1 VREAARADKKL
12 RFNNLL
18 HHVTVEVLR
27 DNFYELSR
35 AAAPGVD
42 GMKWH
47 DYEVDLEER
56 LIDLHGRIH
65 RGAYRALP
73 SKRTWIPKAD
83 GKLRPIGIAAIEDK
97 IVQAAVRCV
106 LQAIYE
112 EDFVDISYGFRPGR
126 GAHQALDALSYG
138 LNKLRVNWIL
148 DADIQGF
155 FDNIDH
161 QWMMKFLEHR
171 IADKRILRLIHKWL
185 KAGVSDQGEWS
196 SATVGTPQGSVIS
209 PFLANVYLHYVLD
222 LWICQ
227 WRKHQSEGEVIVVRY
242 ADDFVMGFTNRETA
256 ERCLTALQAR
266 LAKFGLSL
274 HPDKTRLIEFG
285 RFAQERREKRGE
297 GPPETFDFL
306 GFTHRCSRT
315 KKGYFLVTR
324 TTIASRMRKKL
335 QAIKTELRWKR
346 HHPLGEV
353 GRWLGQV
360 VRGWLQYYAVP
371 TNSQRLRQFVDE
383 VTKYWYFEIGRRSQR
398 GRDAWNWTRMHR
410 IAHRYLPR
418 PRILHPYPVDRF
430 PARLKVGAV

>member
-1 VREAARADKKL
+1 MSSAESLEGRHPTKRNTEETALDRTQSRPPRSQGIHGVREAARADKKL

-155 FDNIDH
+155 
-161 QWMMKFLEHR
+161 
-171 IADKRILRLIHKWL
+171 
-185 KAGVSDQGEWS
+185 S
-196 SATVGTPQGSVIS
+196 
-209 PFLANVYLHYVLD
+209 
-222 LWICQ
+222 
-227 WRKHQSEGEVIVVRY
+227 
-242 ADDFVMGFTNRETA
+242 
-256 ERCLTALQAR
+256 
-266 LAKFGLSL
+266 
-274 HPDKTRLIEFG
+274 
-285 RFAQERREKRGE
+285 
-297 GPPETFDFL
+297 
-306 GFTHRCSRT
+306 
-315 KKGYFLVTR
+315 
-324 TTIASRMRKKL
+324 TTSTIN
-335 QAIKTELRWKR
+335 
-346 HHPLGEV
+346 G
-353 GRWLGQV
+353 
-360 VRGWLQYYAVP
+360 
-371 TNSQRLRQFVDE
+371 
-383 VTKYWYFEIGRRSQR
+383 
-398 GRDAWNWTRMHR
+398 
-410 IAHRYLPR
+410 
-418 PRILHPYPVDRF
+418 
-430 PARLKVGAV
+430 

>member
-138 LNKLRVNWIL
+138 LNKLLVNWIL

-155 FDNIDH
+155 FD
-161 QWMMKFLEHR
+161 
-171 IADKRILRLIHKWL
+171 
-185 KAGVSDQGEWS
+185 
-196 SATVGTPQGSVIS
+196 
-209 PFLANVYLHYVLD
+209 
-222 LWICQ
+222 
-227 WRKHQSEGEVIVVRY
+227 QS
-242 ADDFVMGFTNRETA
+242 
-256 ERCLTALQAR
+256 C
-266 LAKFGLSL
+266 
-274 HPDKTRLIEFG
+274 
-285 RFAQERREKRGE
+285 
-297 GPPETFDFL
+297 
-306 GFTHRCSRT
+306 
-315 KKGYFLVTR
+315 
-324 TTIASRMRKKL
+324 
-335 QAIKTELRWKR
+335 
-346 HHPLGEV
+346 
-353 GRWLGQV
+353 
-360 VRGWLQYYAVP
+360 
-371 TNSQRLRQFVDE
+371 
-383 VTKYWYFEIGRRSQR
+383 
-398 GRDAWNWTRMHR
+398 
-410 IAHRYLPR
+410 
-418 PRILHPYPVDRF
+418 
-430 PARLKVGAV
+430 